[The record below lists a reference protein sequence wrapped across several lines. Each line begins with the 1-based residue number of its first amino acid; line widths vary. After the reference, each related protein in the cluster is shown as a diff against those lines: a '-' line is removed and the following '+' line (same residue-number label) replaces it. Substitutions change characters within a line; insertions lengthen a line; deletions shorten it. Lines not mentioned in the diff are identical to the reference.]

1 MQISSLKLTPK
12 RIVIA
17 LVVIALAGGVWRAL
31 SAKKTQQLAATDAA
45 QTQGQIEFSQ
55 NDVFTAEVREITQ
68 GLAVSGT
75 VKALNYA
82 VIKARVAGEVKE
94 ITVREGDAVT
104 AGQVL
109 ARIDPVEYQRRFEQ
123 AQEQASAAKSQME
136 IAQRQW
142 DTNKALVDQGFISK
156 TALDNSLA
164 SFQGAVAS
172 HKAAIAGADVAR
184 KSLDDSVLRAPFSG
198 VIAVRAAQRGERVGI
213 DARVLELV
221 DLRQLEVEA
230 PLSPSDSL
238 DVKMGQT
245 ARLQIEDRAD
255 LITAHVTRMSPS
267 AQAGSR
273 SVFVYL
279 TLDQPAGLRHGLFA
293 KGTLG
298 LMNSQ
303 VLAVPLTAVRT
314 DHPSPYVQVVE
325 KVGEAMQVRHQ
336 TVEMGIRG
344 NDASGKDPQDWVA
357 VKGLPVGSVVLKG
370 QVGAMR
376 EGMVVRFTTAN
387 PTPSTPATAVAAP
400 LASASASR

>member
-1 MQISSLKLTPK
+1 MQLSSIKLTPK

-17 LVVIALAGGVWRAL
+17 LVVIALAGGIWRAL
-31 SAKKTQQLAATDAA
+31 SAKRAQQAAATEAA
-45 QTQGQIEFSQ
+45 QIQGQIEFSQ
-55 NDVFTAEVREITQ
+55 NDVFSAEIREITQ

-82 VIKARVAGEVKE
+82 VIKARVAGELKE
-94 ITVREGDAVT
+94 ITVREGDSVN

-198 VIAVRAAQRGERVGI
+198 VIAVRAAQLGERVGI
-213 DARVLELV
+213 DAKVLELV

-245 ARLQIEDRAD
+245 AQLQIEDRAE
-255 LITAHVTRMSPS
+255 LVTAHVTRMSPS

-273 SVFVYL
+273 SVLVYL

-298 LMNSQ
+298 LVKSQ
-303 VLAVPLTAVRT
+303 VLAVPLTSVRT

-325 KVGEAMQVRHQ
+325 KVGEVTQVRHQ

-344 NDASGKDPQDWVA
+344 NEASGKDPQEWVA
-357 VKGLPVGSVVLKG
+357 VKGLAVGSLVLKG

-376 EGMVVRFTTAN
+376 EGMVVRFTTSN
-387 PTPSTPATAVAAP
+387 TTTPATSVATP
-400 LASASASR
+400 ASAASR

>member
-1 MQISSLKLTPK
+1 MQLSSIKLTPK

-17 LVVIALAGGVWRAL
+17 LIVIALAGGIWRAL
-31 SAKKTQQLAATDAA
+31 SAKRAQQAAATVAA
-45 QTQGQIEFSQ
+45 QIQGQIEFSQ
-55 NDVFTAEVREITQ
+55 NDVFTAEIREITQ

-82 VIKARVAGEVKE
+82 AIKARVAGELKE
-94 ITVREGDAVT
+94 ITVREGDSVN

-198 VIAVRAAQRGERVGI
+198 VIAVRSAQLGERVGI
-213 DARVLELV
+213 DAKVLELV

-245 ARLQIEDRAD
+245 AQLQIEDRAE
-255 LITAHVTRMSPS
+255 LVTAHVTRMSPS

-273 SVFVYL
+273 SVLVYL

-298 LMNSQ
+298 LVKSQ
-303 VLAVPLTAVRT
+303 VLAVPLTSVRT

-325 KVGEAMQVRHQ
+325 KVGEVTQVRHQ

-344 NDASGKDPQDWVA
+344 NEASGKDPQEWVA
-357 VKGLPVGSVVLKG
+357 VKGLAAGSLVLKG

-376 EGMVVRFTTAN
+376 EGMVVRFTTTNTTA
-387 PTPSTPATAVAAP
+387 SPATAVATP
-400 LASASASR
+400 ASSASR